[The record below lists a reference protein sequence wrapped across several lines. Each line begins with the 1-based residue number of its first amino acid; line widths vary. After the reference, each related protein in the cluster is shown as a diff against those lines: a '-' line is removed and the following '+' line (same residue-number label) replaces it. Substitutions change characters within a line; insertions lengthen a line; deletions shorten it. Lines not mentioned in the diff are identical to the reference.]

1 MELKLGIHRQDV
13 SDCKLWLLVAGPM
26 QRGATFVV
34 HLVDI
39 HVLDD
44 RKVIKWYGLVAL
56 SSNVEAICTIHVCN
70 IDIGPHFIHH

>member
-1 MELKLGIHRQDV
+1 
-13 SDCKLWLLVAGPM
+13 M

-44 RKVIKWYGLVAL
+44 RKVIKRYGLIAL
-56 SSNVEAICTIHVCN
+56 SSNVEAIRTIHVCN